1 MLDVANKYGLGH
13 NFPPLVTR
21 QGFAP
26 FKKLPF
32 KNFKKLQM
40 YLLVGKTKIPYDF
53 TFLVE

>member
-1 MLDVANKYGLGH
+1 MWQINTDQDTIV
-13 NFPPLVTR
+13 FPLVTR
-21 QGFAP
+21 QDFAP